1 MGSVHKA
8 LLESGVVEEGETLL
22 LNLNFVRSI
31 IQRSGELIM
40 SGSGKTVFVT
50 GGGGYVASHSIIEL
64 LKDDFNVVAVDNFVN
79 SIRDQATK
87 SPSKMPESL
96 VRVQRLT

>member
-1 MGSVHKA
+1 
-8 LLESGVVEEGETLL
+8 
-22 LNLNFVRSI
+22 
-31 IQRSGELIM
+31 M

-79 SIRDQATK
+79 SIRGKLSMKRQYIRHIINFIITFF
-87 SPSKMPESL
+87 SL
-96 VRVQRLT
+96 FCLINFNQNVLISSIH

>member
-1 MGSVHKA
+1 
-8 LLESGVVEEGETLL
+8 
-22 LNLNFVRSI
+22 
-31 IQRSGELIM
+31 M

-79 SIRDQATK
+79 SIRGELKITSIK
-87 SPSKMPESL
+87 
-96 VRVQRLT
+96 

>member
-1 MGSVHKA
+1 MR
-8 LLESGVVEEGETLL
+8 
-22 LNLNFVRSI
+22 FFI
-31 IQRSGELIM
+31 FFQRSGELIM

-79 SIRDQATK
+79 SIRGELKITSIK
-87 SPSKMPESL
+87 
-96 VRVQRLT
+96 